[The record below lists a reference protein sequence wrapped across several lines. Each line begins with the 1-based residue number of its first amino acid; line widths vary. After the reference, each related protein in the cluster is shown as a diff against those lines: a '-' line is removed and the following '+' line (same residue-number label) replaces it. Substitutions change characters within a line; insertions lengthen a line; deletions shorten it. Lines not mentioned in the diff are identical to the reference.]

1 MTREIKFR
9 GKRLDNGEWLYGSLL
24 VSHFKDDKKERYF
37 ITQFSGN
44 YTFEH
49 EVDPATVGQF
59 TGLKDK
65 NGRDIW
71 EGDIFKE
78 DGSGIVRSVF
88 RVPGGLAFEDNPVSF
103 GYDHRAPV
111 YPYSSIAEMQSV
123 SWLFQ
128 CCEVIGNIHDN
139 PELLKTEYTM
149 KNFDLEAAKRGAA
162 VCTRDGRNAR
172 IIAFDCKGCG
182 RKPILA
188 LIDMGDWEQSA
199 SWTERGEIIEDFK
212 DASDLMMRDDDYL
225 EKLERGE
232 YDHIADAR
240 KMVGPTIKQNLN
252 TDREYWRRVYAGQTM
267 QGIFAGRNW
276 RSGEMIPDC
285 IGYAR
290 NAVELADALI
300 EELEKTET
308 K

>member
-1 MTREIKFR
+1 MREIKFR

-24 VSHFKDDKKERYF
+24 VSYFKDDKKERYF

-49 EVDPATVGQF
+49 EVNPVTVGQY

-111 YPYSSIAEMQSV
+111 YPYSSIAEMQST
-123 SWLFQ
+123 SWLLQ

-139 PELLKTEYTM
+139 RHLLK
-149 KNFDLEAAKRGAA
+149 
-162 VCTRDGRNAR
+162 
-172 IIAFDCKGCG
+172 
-182 RKPILA
+182 
-188 LIDMGDWEQSA
+188 
-199 SWTERGEIIEDFK
+199 
-212 DASDLMMRDDDYL
+212 
-225 EKLERGE
+225 
-232 YDHIADAR
+232 
-240 KMVGPTIKQNLN
+240 
-252 TDREYWRRVYAGQTM
+252 
-267 QGIFAGRNW
+267 
-276 RSGEMIPDC
+276 
-285 IGYAR
+285 
-290 NAVELADALI
+290 
-300 EELEKTET
+300 
-308 K
+308 

>member
-1 MTREIKFR
+1 MREIKFR

-49 EVDPATVGQF
+49 EVNPATVGQY

-123 SWLFQ
+123 SWLSQ

-139 PELLKTEYTM
+139 PELLKT
-149 KNFDLEAAKRGAA
+149 K
-162 VCTRDGRNAR
+162 
-172 IIAFDCKGCG
+172 
-182 RKPILA
+182 
-188 LIDMGDWEQSA
+188 
-199 SWTERGEIIEDFK
+199 
-212 DASDLMMRDDDYL
+212 
-225 EKLERGE
+225 
-232 YDHIADAR
+232 
-240 KMVGPTIKQNLN
+240 
-252 TDREYWRRVYAGQTM
+252 
-267 QGIFAGRNW
+267 
-276 RSGEMIPDC
+276 
-285 IGYAR
+285 
-290 NAVELADALI
+290 
-300 EELEKTET
+300 
-308 K
+308 

>member
-1 MTREIKFR
+1 MREIKFR
-9 GKRLDNGEWLYGSLL
+9 GKLLDNGEWIYGSLL

-49 EVDPATVGQF
+49 KVDPATVGQY

-65 NGRDIW
+65 SGREIW

-123 SWLFQ
+123 SWLSQ

-139 PELLKTEYTM
+139 PELLKTE
-149 KNFDLEAAKRGAA
+149 
-162 VCTRDGRNAR
+162 
-172 IIAFDCKGCG
+172 
-182 RKPILA
+182 
-188 LIDMGDWEQSA
+188 
-199 SWTERGEIIEDFK
+199 
-212 DASDLMMRDDDYL
+212 
-225 EKLERGE
+225 
-232 YDHIADAR
+232 
-240 KMVGPTIKQNLN
+240 
-252 TDREYWRRVYAGQTM
+252 
-267 QGIFAGRNW
+267 
-276 RSGEMIPDC
+276 
-285 IGYAR
+285 
-290 NAVELADALI
+290 
-300 EELEKTET
+300 
-308 K
+308 